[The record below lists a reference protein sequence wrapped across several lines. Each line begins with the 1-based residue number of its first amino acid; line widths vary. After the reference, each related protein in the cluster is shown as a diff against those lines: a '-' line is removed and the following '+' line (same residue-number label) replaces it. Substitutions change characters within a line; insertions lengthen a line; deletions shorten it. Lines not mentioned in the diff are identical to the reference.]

1 MHLLPA
7 CNARRK
13 PLPYYRSGP
22 KLALK
27 ACVPATEGV
36 YRVSRSGRSKLFV
49 VAGLLVALSLVL
61 AGCVGGASGQ
71 QNGGGSEPVSGEI
84 RIEGSSTVYPITQAA
99 AELFRE
105 ENPDARI
112 EVGGAGTSDG
122 FEAFCQGD
130 TQISDASRPIEAEEI
145 QACKKAG
152 VDYIEIPIAYDG
164 ISVVVNKKGNDW
176 VTDITKEEL
185 KKMWEPSAEGKV
197 TKWSQVNP
205 DWPAK
210 PLDLY
215 GPGTESGTYEFF
227 NGEIVSNEEVV
238 NRQADVE
245 MSEDDNVLVQGVS
258 GDANALGYFGYSY
271 YENNLDTLRAL
282 AVDGVKPTEDSI
294 RSGDYLLS
302 RPLFIYV
309 NTDALKKNKAVKPF
323 VDFYVSKQNL
333 DRLVKAAKY
342 VTIPSS
348 LEQQSRAQYED
359 STTGSV
365 FNKDGEP
372 KGGDLETA
380 LEQSQ

>member
-1 MHLLPA
+1 MRGI
-7 CNARRK
+7 ARPR
-13 PLPYYRSGP
+13 
-22 KLALK
+22 
-27 ACVPATEGV
+27 
-36 YRVSRSGRSKLFV
+36 
-49 VAGLLVALSLVL
+49 LLVGLCLVLGLSLGL
-61 AGCVGGASGQ
+61 AACGGASGQ
-71 QNGGGSEPVSGEI
+71 GGEAVTGNI

-145 QACKKAG
+145 QACKEAG
-152 VDYIEIPIAYDG
+152 VEYIEIPVAYDG

-176 VTDITKEEL
+176 ATDITKDEL
-185 KKMWEPSAEGKV
+185 KKIWEPSAEDKV
-197 TKWSQVNP
+197 TKWSQVRS
-205 DWPAK
+205 DWPDK

-227 NGEIVSNEEVV
+227 NGEIVGNEEEV
-238 NRQADVE
+238 NRQSDVE

-294 RSGDYLLS
+294 RSGEYLLS

-309 NTDALKKNKAVKPF
+309 STDALKKNKAVKPF
-323 VDFYVSKQNL
+323 VDFYLSPQNL

-348 LEQQSRAQYED
+348 LEKESRAQYEER
-359 STTGSV
+359 TTGTV
-365 FNKDGEP
+365 FTEEGEP
-372 KGGDLETA
+372 KGGDLEKA
-380 LEQSQ
+380 LQQSK

>member
-1 MHLLPA
+1 MSDVV
-7 CNARRK
+7 RK
-13 PLPYYRSGP
+13 
-22 KLALK
+22 K
-27 ACVPATEGV
+27 GV
-36 YRVSRSGRSKLFV
+36 Y
-49 VAGLLVALSLVL
+49 GLRGIVRQRSLVWMCLVLGLSVGL
-61 AGCVGGASGQ
+61 AACGSA
-71 QNGGGSEPVSGEI
+71 GGSQATSGNV
-84 RIEGSSTVYPITQAA
+84 RVEGSSTVYPITQAA

-105 ENPDARI
+105 DNPGARI

-145 QACKKAG
+145 AACKKAG
-152 VDYIEIPIAYDG
+152 VKYIEIPVAYDG
-164 ISVVVNKKGNDW
+164 ISVVVTKKGNDW
-176 VTDITKEEL
+176 ATDITKEEL

-205 DWPAK
+205 DWPDK

-227 NGEIVSNEEVV
+227 NGEIVGNEQEV
-238 NRQADVE
+238 NRQSEVE

-271 YENNLDTLRAL
+271 YENNLDTLKAL

-294 RSGDYLLS
+294 RSGEYLLS

-309 NTDALKKNKAVKPF
+309 STDALKNNKAVKPF
-323 VDFYVSKQNL
+323 VDFYLAPENL

-342 VTIPSS
+342 VTIPAS
-348 LEQQSRAQYED
+348 LEKESRAQYED
-359 STTGSV
+359 RTAGTV
-365 FNKDGEP
+365 FDENGEP
-372 KGGDLETA
+372 KGGDLEKA
-380 LEQSQ
+380 LQQSQ